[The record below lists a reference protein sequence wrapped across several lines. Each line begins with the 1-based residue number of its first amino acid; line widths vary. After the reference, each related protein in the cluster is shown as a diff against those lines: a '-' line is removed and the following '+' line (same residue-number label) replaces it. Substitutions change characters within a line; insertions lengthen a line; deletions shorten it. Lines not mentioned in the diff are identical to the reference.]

1 MKQATEIL
9 PQVNE
14 VDIPAANFDGV
25 NTFGP
30 HSMILPTELRDCL
43 NFDLFPGYMKSR
55 RGSTNLQSLAN
66 KLSSKDVANGI
77 KWALSG
83 TTEYVIIQLI
93 NGATTEFWWAQI
105 LPSATAFVQI
115 AALAGGNL
123 TTSTADPADMTVSG
137 DRLFVFHPS
146 GNFIIQWSVS
156 AFIGRPM
163 GLTKAYLT
171 SLAAGAATGP
181 TGLYTVGVEFVYQVG
196 GVDIINSSPNRKT
209 FAGQLLE
216 VTVSNQKITVTVNSA
231 NLPTSPNDYWT
242 HVRVWRSKRRDPDF
256 SNPLNV
262 IDAAGL
268 SSELY
273 PEQLITKAA
282 LVGAGYVVT
291 LSLLDSQL
299 PGDTTSEYSVLNLST
314 IELTQLPKGYIGAYH
329 RNRLWVS
336 RAQGVNDTTQSA
348 VYYSNSAGDAYAEQ
362 FDPANVLRA
371 ERGDGQQCVKL
382 ISYEAD
388 LIIFKEAKTMRVQ
401 NGDPALG
408 IQVLDGNIGVTNYRL
423 AQFVPKVGICA
434 IVNDQS
440 EFRIFDYSLR
450 WTNIYNGLEISRT
463 IRAETLVMAQAP
475 TYVSFGYIN
484 GKLLISKGDGVM
496 YVLNAK
502 EGKAWSRYLYGMN
515 GQAQLLLTFSKGSRA
530 LVVSKNTYMV
540 EIEKE
545 GLNTDISTASD
556 TAASIGVGFV
566 LPRFQSRSGRDILGM
581 IYYSQVAL
589 LANNLVA
596 TPLANG
602 DYWPQKTVAN
612 AYNFVPD
619 ISAYPALDNGLEREY
634 RFYMDGSFPLRAQF
648 IHYSITTSAP
658 ATIHDG
664 YLRCIVDDVGMGKGA
679 FDPFIAISETA
690 YTPDWI
696 DLNTLDAGAGAR
708 DLSQMGVY
716 DALEGVRDISTF
728 TTLDRG

>member
-1 MKQATEIL
+1 
-9 PQVNE
+9 
-14 VDIPAANFDGV
+14 
-25 NTFGP
+25 
-30 HSMILPTELRDCL
+30 
-43 NFDLFPGYMKSR
+43 
-55 RGSTNLQSLAN
+55 
-66 KLSSKDVANGI
+66 
-77 KWALSG
+77 
-83 TTEYVIIQLI
+83 
-93 NGATTEFWWAQI
+93 
-105 LPSATAFVQI
+105 
-115 AALAGGNL
+115 
-123 TTSTADPADMTVSG
+123 
-137 DRLFVFHPS
+137 
-146 GNFIIQWSVS
+146 
-156 AFIGRPM
+156 
-163 GLTKAYLT
+163 
-171 SLAAGAATGP
+171 
-181 TGLYTVGVEFVYQVG
+181 
-196 GVDIINSSPNRKT
+196 
-209 FAGQLLE
+209 
-216 VTVSNQKITVTVNSA
+216 
-231 NLPTSPNDYWT
+231 
-242 HVRVWRSKRRDPDF
+242 
-256 SNPLNV
+256 LNV
-262 IDAAGL
+262 IDSAGL

-282 LVGAGYVVT
+282 LAGAGNIVT
-291 LSLLDSQL
+291 LDKLDSEL
-299 PGDTTSEYSVLNLST
+299 PGDTTSEYSVLTISG

-329 RNRLWVS
+329 RNRIWVS

-362 FDPANVLRA
+362 FDPLNVLRA

-382 ISYEAD
+382 ISYESD
-388 LIIFKEAKTMRVQ
+388 LIVFKEAKTMRIQ
-401 NGDPALG
+401 NGDPDAG
-408 IQVLDGNIGVTNYRL
+408 IEVLDGNIGITNYRL

-450 WTNIYNGLEISRT
+450 WTNIYNGLEVSRT
-463 IRAETLVMAQAP
+463 IRAETLVMATSP

-496 YVLNAK
+496 YVL
-502 EGKAWSRYLYGMN
+502 YGMN
-515 GQAQLLLTFSKGSRA
+515 SQAQLLLTFSKGSRA

-545 GLNTDISTASD
+545 GLDTDISTASD
-556 TAASIGVGFV
+556 TAASIGVGYV
-566 LPRFQSRSGRDILGM
+566 LPRFQSRNGRDILGM

-619 ISAYPALDNGLEREY
+619 ITAYPALDNGLEREY
-634 RFYMDGSFPLRAQF
+634 RFYMDGASPLRAQF
-648 IHYSITTSAP
+648 IHYAITSSAP

-664 YLRCIVDDVGMGKGA
+664 YLRCIVDDVGMGLGA
-679 FDPFIAISETA
+679 FDPFIAISQVA

-716 DALEGVRDISTF
+716 DALEGVRDLGTF
-728 TTLDRG
+728 ETLDRG